1 MFLAWRDLRRT
12 WRRFVLVGA
21 VVALVAVLSTVLA
34 GLADGLVRDGTSGV
48 RALPYTSLAM
58 EPGAAAV
65 FSRSTVTESA
75 ADAFRAIPGTEV
87 SPLGVSFVNAAST
100 TGGASLDLALFGVPA
115 GSFLADRPDAQDAL
129 AGPPGLVLSST
140 FADEGV
146 KVGDVFR
153 LGGSEVTL
161 PVVGFTIAG
170 SYGHVPIAFTSLATW
185 QSIAYGSDARG
196 RVSAIALKAPAGSGQ
211 AVAAAAAASGTE
223 VITKERSYDGSPGFT
238 AETTTMTLI
247 RGFLLIISAL
257 IVGAFFTVLAV
268 QRTRQTGLLKAMGA
282 SDAYVLGDG
291 IGQMAIV
298 VVVATAVGTLA
309 GAAMVALLANT
320 AAPVDL
326 SFPSI
331 ALSACLLVA
340 TGLVGSLVSF
350 RRITTVE
357 PAIALGVET

>member
-48 RALPYTSLAM
+48 RALPYTNLAM
-58 EPGAAAV
+58 EPGADAV

-75 ADAFRAIPGTEV
+75 ADEFRSIPGAEV

-100 TGGASLDLALFGVPA
+100 SGGTSLDLALFGVPA
-115 GSFLADRPDAQDAL
+115 GSFLADRQDAQDAL
-129 AGPPGLVLSST
+129 SGEPGLVLSST

-146 KVGDVFR
+146 KVGDEYR
-153 LGGSEVTL
+153 LGGSDVTL

-170 SYGHVPIAFTSLATW
+170 SYGHVPIAFTSLSTW

-196 RVSAIALKAPAGSGQ
+196 RVSAIALKVPAGSAD
-211 AVAAAAAASGTE
+211 AVAAAAASSGTE
-223 VITKERSYDGSPGFT
+223 VITKSRSYDGSPGFT

-247 RGFLLIISAL
+247 RAFLLVISAL

-291 IGQMAIV
+291 IGQMGV
-298 VVVATAVGTLA
+298 VVVGATAVGTLV
-309 GAAMVALLANT
+309 GAVMVALLANT

-326 SFPSI
+326 SFGSI
-331 ALSACLLVA
+331 ALSATLLIV

-357 PAIALGVET
+357 PAIALGVEN

>member
-34 GLADGLVRDGTSGV
+34 GLADGLVRDGTSGL
-48 RALPYTSLAM
+48 RALPYTHLAL
-58 EPGAAAV
+58 EPGAEAV
-65 FSRSTVTESA
+65 FSRSTLTEAA
-75 ADAFRAIPGTEV
+75 ADEFRSIPGAEV

-100 TGGASLDLALFGVPA
+100 SGGASLDLALFGVPA
-115 GSFLADRPDAQDAL
+115 GSFLADRQDAQDAL
-129 AGPPGLVLSST
+129 AGEPGLVLSST

-146 KVGDVFR
+146 KVGDVYR
-153 LGGSEVTL
+153 LGGSDVTL

-170 SYGHVPIAFTSLATW
+170 SYGHVPIAFTSLSTW

-196 RVSAIALKAPAGSGQ
+196 RVSAIALKLPAGS
-211 AVAAAAAASGTE
+211 ADATAAAAAASGTE
-223 VITKERSYDGSPGFT
+223 VITKSRSYDGSPGFT

-247 RGFLLIISAL
+247 RGFLLVISAL

-282 SDAYVLGDG
+282 SDAYVLRDG
-291 IGQMAIV
+291 IGQMGV
-298 VVVATAVGTLA
+298 VVVGATAVGTGV
-309 GAAMVALLANT
+309 GAVMVALLANT
-320 AAPVDL
+320 AAPVEL
-326 SFPSI
+326 SFTSI
-331 ALSACLLVA
+331 ALSAALLIV

-357 PAIALGVET
+357 PAIALGVEN